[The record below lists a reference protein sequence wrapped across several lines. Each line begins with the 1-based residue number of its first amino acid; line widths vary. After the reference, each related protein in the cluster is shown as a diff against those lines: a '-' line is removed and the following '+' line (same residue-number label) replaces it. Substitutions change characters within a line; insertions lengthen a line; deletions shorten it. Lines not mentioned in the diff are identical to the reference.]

1 MSTLSRREFIRPVLA
16 ATAASAVLPWAGAME
31 ATVKRNERVY
41 LVKAKER
48 KEGLLR
54 ALEMFGGL
62 ESVVGGKDVFIKV
75 NLCLARAPETGGT
88 CDHVVLAT
96 LIERCFAQGAKTVT
110 VADSSAVA
118 MATVLKVNRVHEVAR
133 THRAT
138 FVDLATD
145 SFRLVKTRDP
155 LLIDGFVLSER
166 ALRAEAFI
174 NLAKLKTHDVAGVTL
189 SMKNLM
195 GCVLGGGEE
204 RAGGYRWHDYSDR
217 KKMHTLGMQKA
228 LVDLNALLHPHLNI
242 IDGFLAQE
250 GNGPFHGETVEMRTF
265 ILGRDRVGVDAT
277 ATRVMG
283 FDPNHVGHIGDAA
296 KRGMGLME
304 PKIEGDRIETLQRRF
319 RPSAVKIPHNTGD
332 RS

>member
-1 MSTLSRREFIRPVLA
+1 MRTLTRREFIRPVLG
-16 ATAASAVLPWAGAME
+16 ATAASAVSPWVSAME
-31 ATVKRNERVY
+31 AVVKRNEPVY
-41 LVKAKER
+41 LVKARER

-54 ALEMFGGL
+54 ALEICGGL
-62 ESVVGGKDVFIKV
+62 ESLVGGKDVLIKA

-88 CDHVVLAT
+88 CDHVVLAA
-96 LIERCFAQGAKTVT
+96 LIERCFAHGAKTVT
-110 VADSSAVA
+110 VADGSAVA
-118 MATVLKVNRVHEVAR
+118 MASVLKVNKVHEVAKR
-133 THRAT
+133 HRAA

-174 NLAKLKTHDVAGVTL
+174 NLAKLKTHGVAGVTL

-204 RAGGYRWHDYSDR
+204 KTGAYHWHDYSDR

-228 LVDLNALLHPHLNI
+228 LVDLNGLLHPHLNI
-242 IDGFLAQE
+242 VDGFLAQE
-250 GNGPFHGETVEMRTF
+250 GNAPFHGETVEMRTF
-265 ILGRDRVGVDAT
+265 IVGRDRVGVDAT

-283 FDPNHVGHIGDAA
+283 FDPNHIGHICEAA
-296 KRGMGLME
+296 KRGMGSME
-304 PKIEGDRIETLQRRF
+304 PKIEGDRVETLQRRF
-319 RPSAVKIPHNTGD
+319 RPSAVKTPHL
-332 RS
+332 